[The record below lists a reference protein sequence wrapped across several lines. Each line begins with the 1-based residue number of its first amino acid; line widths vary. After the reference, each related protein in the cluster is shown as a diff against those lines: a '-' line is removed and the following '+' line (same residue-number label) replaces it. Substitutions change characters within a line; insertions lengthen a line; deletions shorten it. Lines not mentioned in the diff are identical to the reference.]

1 MPAADRG
8 ERDMSD
14 QEQEITP
21 TGQVGSSDA
30 GSYSSNGTE
39 PGGIDLAGES
49 IAASGADD
57 GTAFLAD
64 LARAMQST
72 AMAEQARITEGT
84 EQRRQAHI
92 EGIHARE
99 AAEAED
105 LRELAKEDVK
115 AIDDWSDGE
124 IRRVKLER
132 ERRIAS
138 RREALQVRLEEHRLV
153 IAGEVEAVEAAIAA
167 YRTETDAFFSRLGSE
182 SDPVEIARQAGSRPS
197 FPVLELIGFEDVPAI
212 STYGSP
218 ATQTEPLEASASLE
232 GDGSRDADGP
242 ASPSGADS
250 GTADSGTAD
259 SGTADSGTADS
270 ETTEGS
276 AEDPVAADAGA
287 ATLVGVM
294 APEATAT
301 PAPAHWEAAPW
312 QAGSEPAA
320 DAPATPAEQP
330 TIEEEKPVEAV
341 AEARPVMAR
350 SSGAASW
357 LRWPN
362 SPSDRIG
369 SDK

>member
-1 MPAADRG
+1 
-8 ERDMSD
+8 MSD
-14 QEQEITP
+14 HDQEITP
-21 TGQVGSSDA
+21 TGQVDSSDA

-49 IAASGADD
+49 IATSGADD
-57 GTAFLAD
+57 GTTFLAD

-72 AMAEQARITEGT
+72 AMAEQARNAEGT

-138 RREALQVRLEEHRLV
+138 RRLALQARLEEHRLV
-153 IAGEVEAVEAAIAA
+153 TAREVEAVEAAIAA

-182 SDPVEIARQAGSRPS
+182 TDPVEIARQAGGRPS
-197 FPVLELIGFEDVPAI
+197 FPVLELIGFEDSPAI

-218 ATQTEPLEASASLE
+218 ATQTEALDASASLE

-259 SGTADSGTADS
+259 VGTA
-270 ETTEGS
+270 EGS
-276 AEDPVAADAGA
+276 AEDPAAADEGA
-287 ATLVGVM
+287 PTLVGVM
-294 APEATAT
+294 APEATAK
-301 PAPAHWEAAPW
+301 PAPPHWGAAPW
-312 QAGSEPAA
+312 QADSEPAA
-320 DAPATPAEQP
+320 DAPVTPAEQP
-330 TIEEEKPVEAV
+330 AIEEEKPVEAV
-341 AEARPVMAR
+341 AEARPVVAR